1 MTTAARLR
9 PTCCTRPAESPAPA
23 ADVLDNPWLLLLHL
37 TGPKQNICKQHTSC
51 HPQQPVIHPPLLHL
65 LRNRS
70 QNPIFATF
78 YITWFPATAHTS
90 SRHQIL
96 VAQDQQP
103 CGPLGF
109 YSITRLLCAL
119 ASITPNFCATTEI
132 QSTMSSSQTNAWLRA
147 QRKLDLVQ
155 VADSVGLKKY
165 AVFLSC
171 TSSFFFLRAETSGV
185 GLWARRVRDSW
196 SSRAPKELDAT
207 MGHWTMQ
214 HRSIAASSKRQNCPS

>member
-1 MTTAARLR
+1 MAAGNDNSR
-9 PTCCTRPAESPAPA
+9 APSSH
-23 ADVLDNPWLLLLHL
+23 LLHL
-37 TGPKQNICKQHTSC
+37 PCASPQLLPLTFLTTLGSTSPGQNKTYVNNTAQLSPTTTS
-51 HPQQPVIHPPLLHL
+51 HPPAPLASLEKHH
-65 LRNRS
+65 S

-78 YITWFPATAHTS
+78 HITWFPATAHTS
-90 SRHQIL
+90 SKHQIL
-96 VAQDQQP
+96 VAQDNQP

-171 TSSFFFLRAETSGV
+171 TSSFFFLAG
-185 GLWARRVRDSW
+185 RD
-196 SSRAPKELDAT
+196 
-207 MGHWTMQ
+207 
-214 HRSIAASSKRQNCPS
+214 